1 MFKQNFEKCCAQIY
15 GDAINKNVGGTDEII
30 NDFISNNSFTDI
42 ETDVKEINV
51 IMNEFKLYKLIIGKL
66 LKLKLIKNY
75 TYVRFQSRKII
86 YKIFGQCAS

>member
-1 MFKQNFEKCCAQIY
+1 M
-15 GDAINKNVGGTDEII
+15 DEII

-51 IMNEFKLYKLIIGKL
+51 IMNEFKLYRLIIGKL

-86 YKIFGQCAS
+86 H